1 VSDDITEIA
10 LAIQEAIQ
18 RKPLF
23 VITTGGL
30 GPTFDD
36 KTLEGL
42 AKALGR
48 KTEVNQTALKM
59 VKEKYVSYATEGR
72 MDAAK
77 LTPARVK
84 MATLP
89 ERTTPVRNPTGTAP
103 AVKVKHQ
110 NVTLFTLPGV
120 PTEMKSIFDDSVAP
134 LIRQAAKGVTFFEAS
149 ITATDVMESAIAPF
163 IDKVMKNN
171 PHVYIK
177 SHPQGTE
184 RVPIIEFHFSTTA
197 KNKTEARNRVSKA
210 IVQLTEFVNKKG
222 GTAVPV
228 KFEN

>member
-1 VSDDITEIA
+1 MDEIGEIA
-10 LAIQEAIQ
+10 SAIQEAIQ
-18 RKPLF
+18 RKPIF

-48 KTEVNQTALKM
+48 KTEVNQSALKM

-72 MDAAK
+72 LDTIE
-77 LTPARVK
+77 LTPARLK

-89 ERTTPVRNPTGTAP
+89 EKTTPVDNPPGTAP
-103 AVKVKHQ
+103 AVKVEHQ
-110 NVTLFTLPGV
+110 NVTVFTLPGV
-120 PTEMKSIFDDSVAP
+120 PDEMKSIFDDSVAP
-134 LIRQAAKGVTFFEAS
+134 LIKEAAKGVMFFEAS
-149 ITATDVMESAIAPF
+149 ITATNVMESLIAPF

-171 PHVYIK
+171 PQVYIK

-184 RVPIIEFHFSTTA
+184 RVSSIEFHFSTTA
-197 KNKTEARNRVSKA
+197 KNKTEARNRVSNA
-210 IVQLTEFVNKKG
+210 IVQLTEFVHEQG
-222 GTAVPV
+222 GTALPV
-228 KFEN
+228 KSKN